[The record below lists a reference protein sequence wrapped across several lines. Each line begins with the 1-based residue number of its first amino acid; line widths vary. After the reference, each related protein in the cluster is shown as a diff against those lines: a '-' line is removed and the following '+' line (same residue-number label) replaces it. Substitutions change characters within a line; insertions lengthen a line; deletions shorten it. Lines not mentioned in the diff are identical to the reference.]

1 MTGRAIRMFLAAQ
14 SGHASLRAMALG
26 LSVFAAGLMAPWR
39 IEPRIEL
46 RAEAQ
51 TLDIGAVALASPGP
65 QMQPR
70 VQSEVAAALSAM
82 PDGELSLT
90 YARIHAA
97 FRQFLGHDDLS
108 VARALIDYATLAET
122 ELRRRDLA
130 RPPGTDSASGMHL
143 AYELVL

>member
-39 IEPRIEL
+39 IEPR
-46 RAEAQ
+46 AEAQ

-70 VQSEVAAALSAM
+70 VQSEVAAALSVM

-122 ELRRRDLA
+122 ELRRRDLP